1 MTPPPA
7 TRLSLLSPELV
18 LAADPGLLRALFDS
32 CWAPELEALVGA
44 RRTATAR
51 ALWGRRVTLPVAE
64 VLDDLA
70 RLATPLGRDAL
81 VEAARD
87 TQTEHDGWEQMEP
100 VDLAAKL
107 LAARIMKGA
116 LLTRAHLRLTRLPHE
131 RPTYELRG
139 AEPRRVPEGRA
150 KALVEGLCA
159 VASGPGG
166 RVWSEAWVM
175 EDEEGGDLH
184 AVLLWGAREAP
195 RADAFRF
202 RVSDARLAVT
212 TSRPQRLDAYGAAW
226 GRALYGE
233 ERFFLRAPS
242 LTLKPLQALG
252 APGLAAAKLPGEV
265 QRARVIAC
273 TLDTGDADRLEARGP
288 SALARLEPYLRA
300 GGHLTR
306 ATVRFDIAGEVR
318 QVDAVLQLPHRIDVG
333 PGGVAGSGARGPRL
347 ARETLARLGLLSP
360 GTIADDVTTL
370 LPLVHPEWRWQELVG
385 DQGLGAMLD
394 AGVLEQVAGAETR
407 RTAGP
412 GMRWVGRSAIAFPLF
427 RPARPTGEPDP
438 DAPRHAKDF
447 VRAFQRANEEL
458 GRTTAYY
465 VVPDDWSI
473 RAVTVSQQEME
484 MLRLSLG
491 ALLRKGRREMGLQRG
506 ERPKLP
512 RGVLWVGELRIEQGA
527 VRFFY
532 VVRAAPGEADR
543 AAIGRA
549 VAKATG
555 FGRAV
560 VLVPGGRRLGRDFLE
575 LELSVPEQL
584 GAASWR
590 SKMREAAK
598 ALGIEDQVPAV
609 LLAPEDAR
617 LVVDPRR
624 ERAVLDGVTL
634 EAMGESGYR
643 LLLALAQRGGGA
655 GAEPVPTRVTDRA
668 ISGARESDGATRNAA
683 WRMSGWLEKSFA
695 AAGRPLPEDV
705 KRDGLVRAV
714 GRRGWTLTVKAHV
727 T

>member
-1 MTPPPA
+1 M
-7 TRLSLLSPELV
+7 RLSLPSPELV

-32 CWAPELEALVGA
+32 CWAPELKALVGA
-44 RRTATAR
+44 RRLATAR
-51 ALWGRRVTLPVAE
+51 ALWGRRVTVSVADVIDE
-64 VLDDLA
+64 LA
-70 RLATPLGRDAL
+70 RLATPTGRDAL

-87 TQTEHDGWEQMEP
+87 TRMEHDGWEEMEP

-107 LAARIMKGA
+107 LADRIMKGA
-116 LLTRAHLRLTRLPHE
+116 VLTRAHLRLARLPHE

-139 AEPRRVPEGRA
+139 AAPRRVPQGRA
-150 KALVEGLCA
+150 KTLVEALCA
-159 VASGPGG
+159 VASGPGE
-166 RVWSEAWVM
+166 RVWSEAWVT
-175 EDEEGGDLH
+175 EDEDGGDLH

-202 RVSDARLAVT
+202 RVSEARLAAT
-212 TSRPQRLDAYGAAW
+212 TARPQRLDAYAAAW
-226 GRALYGE
+226 GRALYFD

-242 LTLKPLQALG
+242 LTLKPLQAL
-252 APGLAAAKLPGEV
+252 AASGLAAAKLPGEV
-265 QRARVIAC
+265 QRARVIGC
-273 TLDTGDADRLEARGP
+273 TLDTGDSDRLEARGP
-288 SALARLEPYLRA
+288 NALARLEPYLRA
-300 GGHLTR
+300 GGGHLTR

-318 QVDAVLQLPHRIDVG
+318 QVDAVLHLPHRIDVG
-333 PGGVAGSGARGPRL
+333 WGGAAGSGARGPRL
-347 ARETLARLGLLSP
+347 AREALARLGLLSP

-370 LPLVHPEWRWQELVG
+370 LPLVHPEWRWHELVG
-385 DQGLGAMLD
+385 EQGLAAMFD
-394 AGVLEQVAGAETR
+394 AGVLEEVAGAATR
-407 RTAGP
+407 RVAGP
-412 GMRWVGRSAIAFPLF
+412 SMRWVGRTAIAFPLF
-427 RPARPTGEPDP
+427 RPARACAGEVDP
-438 DAPRHAKDF
+438 DAPKYAKDF

-458 GRTTAYY
+458 GRLTAYY

-473 RAVTVSQQEME
+473 RAVTVSQEEME

-491 ALLRKGRREMGLQRG
+491 ALLRKGRREMGLERG

-532 VVRAAPGEADR
+532 VVRAAPSEADR

-560 VLVPGGRRLGRDFLE
+560 VLVPAGRRLGRDFLE
-575 LELSVPEQL
+575 LELTVPEQL

-590 SKMREAAK
+590 SKMRQAVK
-598 ALGIEDQVPAV
+598 ALGIEDQVAAT

-624 ERAVLDGVTL
+624 ERAFLDGVTL

-655 GAEPVPTRVTDRA
+655 AEPVPTRVTDRA

-714 GRRGWTLTVKAHV
+714 GRRGWTLTVKAHM